1 MNIECDNLLNDLPGE
16 ELIRP
21 GLYDF
26 LAKRITVESLLVA
39 MVSNRLRKYG
49 ILHCKDTELPAEVEI
64 QLYTMLAKQYDD
76 AYTQF
81 RAYNG
86 RMTKFENALD
96 QRVSRLNKEKLD
108 IG

>member
-1 MNIECDNLLNDLPGE
+1 MKIECDNLLNDLPGE

-21 GLYDF
+21 GLDDF

-39 MVSNRLRKYG
+39 IVSNRLRKYG
-49 ILHCKDTELPAEVEI
+49 ILHCKDSELPAEAEL
-64 QLYTMLAKQYDD
+64 QLYSILAKQYDD
-76 AYTQF
+76 PYTQY

-96 QRVSRLNKEKLD
+96 HRFSRQNKHTVA
-108 IG
+108 

>member
-1 MNIECDNLLNDLPGE
+1 MNIKCDNLLNNLPGE

-21 GLYDF
+21 GLHDF

-39 MVSNRLRKYG
+39 IVSNRLRKYG
-49 ILHCKDTELPAEVEI
+49 ILHCQDTELPAEAEL
-64 QLYTMLAKQYDD
+64 QLYAMLAKKYDD
-76 AYTQF
+76 PYTQY

-96 QRVSRLNKEKLD
+96 HRFSRHNKHTVV
-108 IG
+108 